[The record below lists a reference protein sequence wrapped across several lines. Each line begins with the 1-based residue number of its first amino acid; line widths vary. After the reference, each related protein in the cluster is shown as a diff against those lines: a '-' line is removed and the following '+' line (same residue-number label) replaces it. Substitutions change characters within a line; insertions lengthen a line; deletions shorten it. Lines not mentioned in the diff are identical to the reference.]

1 MKPIFKKMC
10 ADKAGFLGF
19 ILVACVAGFAAIGP
33 LLVEQSPTQVN
44 PMNRLLSPSQ
54 DHLLGTDQFGR
65 DLMSRVVHGA
75 KISLYVGILGVGI
88 SLLLG
93 GLVGAIAGYYSGWV
107 DDILMRAIDVLM
119 AFPYIVLAIG
129 FMAMF
134 GPGLENLVIIIGITR
149 APGFARLL
157 RASVLSLREREF
169 IEAARATGN
178 SDFRVLYRHILPNCI
193 APLMVLAT
201 LNMATAINVEAALS
215 FLGLG
220 IRPPDA
226 SWGVLIADGR
236 SYLLDAPWI
245 AISPGVAI
253 SLTVLGF
260 NLLGDFMR
268 DWIDVKV
275 RD

>member
-1 MKPIFKKMC
+1 MKLIFGKMV
-10 ADKAGFLGF
+10 ADKAGFLGI
-19 ILVACVAGFAAIGP
+19 ILVVFMAGFAGIGP
-33 LLVEQSPTQVN
+33 LWAEQSPTLVN
-44 PMNRLLSPSQ
+44 PMNRFLSPSH

-75 KISLYVGILGVGI
+75 RISLYVGILGVAI
-88 SLLLG
+88 ALLLG
-93 GLVGAIAGYYSGWV
+93 GMIGAIAGYYSGWV

-129 FMAMF
+129 FLAIF

-157 RASVLSLREREF
+157 RACVLSLREREF

-178 SDFRVLYRHILPNCI
+178 SDLRVLVKHILPNCI
-193 APLMVLAT
+193 APLIVLAT
-201 LNMATAINVEAALS
+201 LTMATAINVEAALS